1 MKTAIDFYERGK
13 LKEAN
18 ADEYN
23 RSSYYSKNRFICPE
37 CGEPVHLTGSK
48 YANFFSHYKKTDISA
63 ECERR
68 VDAIP
73 SSSLYQRMGLP
84 LY

>member
-18 ADEYN
+18 ADDYN
-23 RSSYYSKNRFICPE
+23 RLSYYPRNRFICPE

-48 YANFFSHYKKTDISA
+48 YSKFFW
-63 ECERR
+63 
-68 VDAIP
+68 
-73 SSSLYQRMGLP
+73 SL
-84 LY
+84 

>member
-18 ADEYN
+18 ADDYN
-23 RSSYYSKNRFICPE
+23 RLSYYPRNRFICPE

-48 YANFFSHYKKTDISA
+48 YSNFFGHYKKTDISVKD
-63 ECERR
+63 ELIQFHLVHCIKEWGYLC
-68 VDAIP
+68 I
-73 SSSLYQRMGLP
+73 
-84 LY
+84 